1 MNYIANVLWKH
12 FLHYD
17 YCTFTLEDV
26 IKSELEK
33 VTPFSS
39 A

>member
-17 YCTFTLEDV
+17 YCIFTIEEV
-26 IKSELEK
+26 TKPELEK
-33 VTPFSS
+33 
-39 A
+39 